1 MTNYSHRSYKDRKNI
16 ENWLIENI
24 LISLNLFLVE
34 MDAVESLQT
43 ESDFFLTFF
52 GKSLNLDLY
61 LN

>member
-16 ENWLIENI
+16 DFTEFISDNPDLNI
-24 LISLNLFLVE
+24 VE
-34 MDAVESLQT
+34 MNAVESLQT
-43 ESDFFLTFF
+43 ESVFFLTFF